1 MQLHCRP
8 HSWRRKNSTTITTT
22 RSWSFALLS
31 CGLIFVALP
40 KPSASTEGDTCRID
54 KLNMNGRC
62 TASNMCES
70 IIDDYF
76 RAGKLT
82 SRDVPSCGFSAREE
96 IVCCPTVKCCPDD
109 RSGISHE
116 QMTTPIRSTTSRMF
130 STPVERATT
139 TTTTSTPR
147 TPSIKLN
154 KDVEF
159 FDFTKL
165 IGRAQNQTD
174 ILSVPSNG
182 NNENAN
188 TNPNNDNRRQTHEA
202 LRGARLEDPQTRPGL
217 ELNNVEATGSR
228 PEPFQSIGPFGQ
240 TSQQF
245 AGPGNGHSR
254 GRGWEQPPPMRP
266 QPPGRSQPQIP
277 SWWPQQPQPQPLQRP
292 LRPEPP
298 RQPVI
303 WSQPV
308 QQQQQEQQQ
317 QQQQQNSNNW
327 SNRQEAPDRW
337 PSPVQSEN
345 LNDNPIRRVN
355 EQLRQ
360 QGMNIVEAKQWTA
373 FDVESTT
380 TTSTTTTTTTTIRP
394 PVYEFEDVFAPFTFR
409 EPIDE
414 ITNNEL
420 DNGQDFGKS
429 DSIVSTTTPKS
440 ESRNP
445 ERPAVTACQRI
456 EAREEIGRQISMHIL
471 DGIPVEEGIYPHM
484 AAIGFRSFGTE
495 QFRCGG
501 SLVDKRFVL
510 TAAHCVNDGSP
521 EFVRLG
527 TVDIEKKAPGYQD
540 IAVNAS
546 KIVIHP
552 DYVSTSKYHDIAI
565 LELESDAIYTPNVYP
580 ACLETT
586 LQDPPPTANVFVA
599 GWGVMNTTSA

>member
-109 RSGISHE
+109 RSG
-116 QMTTPIRSTTSRMF
+116 
-130 STPVERATT
+130 
-139 TTTTSTPR
+139 
-147 TPSIKLN
+147 
-154 KDVEF
+154 
-159 FDFTKL
+159 
-165 IGRAQNQTD
+165 
-174 ILSVPSNG
+174 
-182 NNENAN
+182 
-188 TNPNNDNRRQTHEA
+188 
-202 LRGARLEDPQTRPGL
+202 
-217 ELNNVEATGSR
+217 
-228 PEPFQSIGPFGQ
+228 
-240 TSQQF
+240 
-245 AGPGNGHSR
+245 
-254 GRGWEQPPPMRP
+254 
-266 QPPGRSQPQIP
+266 
-277 SWWPQQPQPQPLQRP
+277 
-292 LRPEPP
+292 
-298 RQPVI
+298 
-303 WSQPV
+303 
-308 QQQQQEQQQ
+308 
-317 QQQQQNSNNW
+317 
-327 SNRQEAPDRW
+327 
-337 PSPVQSEN
+337 
-345 LNDNPIRRVN
+345 
-355 EQLRQ
+355 
-360 QGMNIVEAKQWTA
+360 
-373 FDVESTT
+373 
-380 TTSTTTTTTTTIRP
+380 
-394 PVYEFEDVFAPFTFR
+394 
-409 EPIDE
+409 
-414 ITNNEL
+414 
-420 DNGQDFGKS
+420 

-599 GWGVMNTTSA
+599 GWGVMNTTTKLPSKLLLRAPLDIVPIKSCNESYAAQPPSRRHLADGVQYTQLCAADLTKQKADACQGDSGGPLIWERNVLDGLYSIVGIISAGFGCNSNTPGLYTRVAAYLDFIESVVWPDARRL